1 MKGVNI
7 LALRKI
13 VLKTDEILRKR
24 CKPVENF
31 DEKLGILL
39 DDMAETMHKANGV
52 GLAAPQ
58 VGILRRAVVV
68 DIGEGLLEL
77 VNPEIIKSKGK
88 QRGIEG
94 CLSCPDDW
102 GYVVRPTEI
111 IVKAQDRTGK
121 DIQLKLKDFFAVA
134 TCHEI
139 DHLDGH
145 LFIDIADEMVDP
157 DDVENEMEKGNRKR
171 KRRKR

>member
-1 MKGVNI
+1 M
-7 LALRKI
+7 ALRKI
-13 VLKTDEILRKR
+13 VIKSDEILRKK
-24 CKPVENF
+24 CKPVVNF

-39 DDMAETMHKANGV
+39 DDMAETMYKANGV

-68 DIGEGLLEL
+68 DVGEGLLEL
-77 VNPEIIKSKGK
+77 VNPEIIKTKGS
-88 QRGIEG
+88 QRGVEG

-102 GYVVRPTEI
+102 GYVVRPNEI

-121 DIQLKLKDFFAVA
+121 FIQLKLKEFFARAV
-134 TCHEI
+134 CHEL
-139 DHLDGH
+139 DHLEGQ

-157 DDVENEMEKGNRKR
+157 DEIENEKQDRKEKR
-171 KRRKR
+171 KKR

>member
-1 MKGVNI
+1 M
-7 LALRKI
+7 ALRKI
-13 VLKTDEILRKR
+13 VIKSDEILRKK
-24 CKPVENF
+24 CKPVLNF

-39 DDMAETMHKANGV
+39 DDMAETMYKANGV

-68 DIGEGLLEL
+68 DVGEGLLEL
-77 VNPEIIKSKGK
+77 VNPEIIKSKGT
-88 QRGIEG
+88 QRGVEG

-102 GYVVRPTEI
+102 GYVVRPNEI

-121 DIQLKLKDFFAVA
+121 YIQLKLKEFFARAV
-134 TCHEI
+134 CHEL
-139 DHLDGH
+139 DHLEGQ

-157 DDVENEMEKGNRKR
+157 DEIENEKQDRKR
-171 KRRKR
+171 KR

>member
-1 MKGVNI
+1 M
-7 LALRKI
+7 ALRKI
-13 VLKTDEILRKR
+13 VIKSDEILRKK
-24 CKPVENF
+24 CKPVLNF

-39 DDMAETMHKANGV
+39 DDMAETMYKANGV

-68 DIGEGLLEL
+68 DVGEGLLEL
-77 VNPEIIKSKGK
+77 VNPEIIKTKGS

-102 GYVVRPTEI
+102 GYVVRPNEI

-121 DIQLKLKDFFAVA
+121 YIQLKLKEFFARAV
-134 TCHEI
+134 CHEL
-139 DHLDGH
+139 DHLDGQ

-157 DDVENEMEKGNRKR
+157 DEIENEKQDRKGKR
-171 KRRKR
+171 

>member
-1 MKGVNI
+1 M
-7 LALRKI
+7 ALRKI
-13 VLKTDEILRKR
+13 VIKSDEILRKK
-24 CKPVENF
+24 CKPVVNF

-39 DDMAETMHKANGV
+39 DDMAETMYKANGV

-68 DIGEGLLEL
+68 DVGEGLLEL
-77 VNPEIIKSKGK
+77 VNPEIIKSKGS
-88 QRGIEG
+88 QRGVEG

-102 GYVVRPTEI
+102 GYVVRPNEI

-121 DIQLKLKDFFAVA
+121 YIQLKLKEFFARAV
-134 TCHEI
+134 CHEL
-139 DHLDGH
+139 DHLEGQ

-157 DDVENEMEKGNRKR
+157 DEIENEKQDKKE

>member
-1 MKGVNI
+1 M
-7 LALRKI
+7 ALRKI
-13 VLKTDEILRKR
+13 VIKSDDILRKK
-24 CKPVENF
+24 CKPVVNF

-39 DDMAETMHKANGV
+39 DDMAETMYKANGV

-68 DIGEGLLEL
+68 DVGEGLLEL
-77 VNPEIIKSKGK
+77 VNPEIIKSKGS

-102 GYVVRPTEI
+102 GYVVRPNEI

-121 DIQLKLKDFFAVA
+121 FIQLKLKEFFARAV
-134 TCHEI
+134 CHEL
-139 DHLDGH
+139 DHLDGQ

-157 DDVENEMEKGNRKR
+157 DEIENEKQDRKGKR
-171 KRRKR
+171 

>member
-1 MKGVNI
+1 M
-7 LALRKI
+7 ALRKI
-13 VLKTDEILRKR
+13 VIKSDEILRKK
-24 CKPVENF
+24 CKPVLNF

-39 DDMAETMHKANGV
+39 DDMAETMYKANGV

-68 DIGEGLLEL
+68 DVGEGLLEL
-77 VNPEIIKSKGK
+77 VNPEIIKSKGS
-88 QRGIEG
+88 QRDVEG

-102 GYVVRPTEI
+102 GYVVRPNEI

-121 DIQLKLKDFFAVA
+121 YIQLKLKEFFARAV
-134 TCHEI
+134 CHEL
-139 DHLDGH
+139 DHLEGQ

-157 DDVENEMEKGNRKR
+157 DEVENEREKG

>member
-1 MKGVNI
+1 M
-7 LALRKI
+7 ALRKI
-13 VLKTDEILRKR
+13 VIKSDEILRKK
-24 CKPVENF
+24 CKPVLNF

-39 DDMAETMHKANGV
+39 DDMAETMYKANGV

-68 DIGEGLLEL
+68 DVGEGLLEL
-77 VNPEIIKSKGK
+77 VNPEIIKSKGT
-88 QRGIEG
+88 QRGVEG

-102 GYVVRPTEI
+102 GYVVRPNEI

-121 DIQLKLKDFFAVA
+121 YIQLKLKEFFARAV
-134 TCHEI
+134 CHEL
-139 DHLDGH
+139 DHLDGQ

-157 DDVENEMEKGNRKR
+157 DEVENEREKGKR
-171 KRRKR
+171 KKR